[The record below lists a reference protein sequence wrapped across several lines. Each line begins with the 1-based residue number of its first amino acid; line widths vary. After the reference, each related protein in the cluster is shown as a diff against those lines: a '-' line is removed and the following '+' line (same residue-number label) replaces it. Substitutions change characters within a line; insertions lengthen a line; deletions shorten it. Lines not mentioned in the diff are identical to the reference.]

1 MAGAGGARGGG
12 PRGSR
17 RGAHGGDVGRVR
29 AASSAGPRRRYRASS
44 SAPKAGSRRE
54 IIVARR
60 DVLTSSSS
68 RWMSHSCAFQG
79 FLRHSASA
87 RERCRRA
94 ASARPPARRRRSWM
108 DASGTGRRSE
118 SSNPNRAS
126 KPRGV
131 RSTPPARPFA
141 NPNRAGAR
149 NLGSPRPPPS
159 SSSRAPRRWTP
170 AEGKNKSSVYKWVPA
185 TGELP
190 GEDVESAP
198 SERAK
203 QFEAVPIG
211 EVTLGMPQP
220 PKPAT

>member
-1 MAGAGGARGGG
+1 MAGARSARGGG

-29 AASSAGPRRRYRASS
+29 AASSAGPRLALCAGGGFAS
-44 SAPKAGSRRE
+44 RNCYT
-54 IIVARR
+54 
-60 DVLTSSSS
+60 TSSEPQL
-68 RWMSHSCAFQG
+68 CFLG
-79 FLRHSASA
+79 FFVTPASA

-108 DASGTGRRSE
+108 GASGTGRRSE
-118 SSNPNRAS
+118 SFNPNRAL
-126 KPRGV
+126 KPRG
-131 RSTPPARPFA
+131 TPPARP
-141 NPNRAGAR
+141 PAR
-149 NLGSPRPPPS
+149 SRIRTARVPENHGSSPPS
-159 SSSRAPRRWTP
+159 SSSSFRAPRRWTP
-170 AEGKNKSSVYKWVPA
+170 ADGKNKSSVYKWIPA

-211 EVTLGMPQP
+211 EVTVGMPQP
-220 PKPAT
+220 PKP

>member
-1 MAGAGGARGGG
+1 MSPESFPHGRCPERSRRRPAREP
-12 PRGSR
+12 PRGAWRRCRSR
-17 RGAHGGDVGRVR
+17 
-29 AASSAGPRRRYRASS
+29 
-44 SAPKAGSRRE
+44 
-54 IIVARR
+54 AR
-60 DVLTSSSS
+60 
-68 RWMSHSCAFQG
+68 G
-79 FLRHSASA
+79 FLRWAAPRALRRRRVRVAKLLHVVERATAVLLGFFVTPASA

-159 SSSRAPRRWTP
+159 SSFSRAPRRWTP

-211 EVTLGMPQP
+211 EVTVGMP